1 MENFSTLSASVSGGI
16 VTLSFTLVAETAR
29 YTPPIV
35 VQRSPYGSD
44 AWATVSESNPVVTPP
59 SIRGTFTWTE
69 TPAAGQWS
77 YRVLITVNGSALESN
92 IVDVT
97 TQATTGVLT
106 LTGTVTTPS
115 NLDVSGPTG
124 FKLISLSW
132 TLDTQGVLKYLVQRS
147 LDGGV
152 TWRDDVVTSQLRHD
166 ESLPAGT
173 GSVQYRVLASLPNVG
188 TGNQLNLAVISTS
201 NVATLSV

>member
-1 MENFSTLSASVSGGI
+1 
-16 VTLSFTLVAETAR
+16 
-29 YTPPIV
+29 
-35 VQRSPYGSD
+35 
-44 AWATVSESNPVVTPP
+44 
-59 SIRGTFTWTE
+59 
-69 TPAAGQWS
+69 
-77 YRVLITVNGSALESN
+77 
-92 IVDVT
+92 
-97 TQATTGVLT
+97 
-106 LTGTVTTPS
+106 
-115 NLDVSGPTG
+115 
-124 FKLISLSW
+124 LISLSW